1 MGCVKRECIESSE
14 CMESMGGA
22 WGHIYIY
29 GECVEGV
36 WRGRVHVVSVC
47 VGVWRGRV
55 CVQDSLLLG

>member
-1 MGCVKRECIESSE
+1 
-14 CMESMGGA
+14 MENVWRGR
-22 WGHIYIY
+22 
-29 GECVEGV
+29 V